1 MSTYHFIGIKGTGM
15 SALAQ
20 ILHDSGKKV
29 QGSDV
34 EKHFFTQDVLEARGI
49 EMLPFAAENIKE
61 DQIIIAGNAFSDEH
75 IEIKRARELN
85 LPFYKYHEYLGKLV
99 NDYTSVAV
107 TGSHGKTSTTGL
119 LAHVLDESIPTSY
132 LIGDGTGKGHENSEY
147 FAFEACEYK
156 RHFLMYEP
164 DYAIMT
170 NIDFDH
176 PDYFTD
182 IDDVFDAFQSM
193 ANQVKQGII
202 AHGDDKYLQKL
213 QTKVPIIF
221 YGLSP
226 KNDFYATNI
235 QLLEAGTQ
243 FDVYVRDTYFD
254 TFMIPLFGDHHILNA
269 LSIIAFCHYEE
280 IDVETMKNLATF
292 AGVKRRFSEKVVQNQ
307 VIIDDYAHHPI
318 EIAATIDSARKKYKD
333 KKIIAIFQPHTFTRT
348 KTFLDEFATSLNEA
362 DHIYLC
368 DIFSSARESTGNLTI
383 EDLLIKVNDGKLLT
397 VDNVAELQQY
407 EDSVLVFMGAG
418 DIQKFQKAYEDTLL
432 GNSST

>member
-1 MSTYHFIGIKGTGM
+1 
-15 SALAQ
+15 
-20 ILHDSGKKV
+20 
-29 QGSDV
+29 
-34 EKHFFTQDVLEARGI
+34 
-49 EMLPFAAENIKE
+49 
-61 DQIIIAGNAFSDEH
+61 
-75 IEIKRARELN
+75 
-85 LPFYKYHEYLGKLV
+85 
-99 NDYTSVAV
+99 
-107 TGSHGKTSTTGL
+107 
-119 LAHVLDESIPTSY
+119 
-132 LIGDGTGKGHENSEY
+132 
-147 FAFEACEYK
+147 
-156 RHFLMYEP
+156 
-164 DYAIMT
+164 
-170 NIDFDH
+170 
-176 PDYFTD
+176 
-182 IDDVFDAFQSM
+182 FDAFQSM
-193 ANQVKQGII
+193 ANQVKKGII

-292 AGVKRRFSEKVVQNQ
+292 GGVKRRFSEKIVQHQ

-333 KKIIAIFQPHTFTRT
+333 KKVIAIFQPHTFTRT